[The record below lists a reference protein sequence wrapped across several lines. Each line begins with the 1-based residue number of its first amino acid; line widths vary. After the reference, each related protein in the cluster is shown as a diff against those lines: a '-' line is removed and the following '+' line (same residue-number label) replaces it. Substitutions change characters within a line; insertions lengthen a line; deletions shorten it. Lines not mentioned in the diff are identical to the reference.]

1 MNKAIINNENVVV
14 LLHDNNEVMACK
26 HDQNYYVFLVLHKT
40 SIL

>member
-1 MNKAIINNENVVV
+1 MNKEIIINDNVVV